1 MPGECRQ
8 TAFTWVL
15 KAPDATLF
23 DGYAQMLAKHF
34 AGPTWMFKDG
44 SRIVAEKLKEAPA
57 ANPKSIPWLLLKVS
71 QSGSGGPYSRTA
83 FIQRVNTAG
92 GSLPKAAAVHPPP
105 APKPASTTRPC
116 IISGVNPSSVR
127 ATRTGA
133 HASEPPTVKL
143 KLRHNF
149 TRFAGLAAF
158 LLTASPLV
166 MGQGT
171 TNQAVR
177 FHTNLGDIDVAL
189 LNTAAPNT
197 VANFLMYV
205 SQGSYN
211 NSVIHRSVPGFIFQ
225 GGGFQLQNGSL
236 VAIPQG
242 SPVVNEF
249 SVSNTRGTLAMAKL
263 GSDPNSATNQWF
275 FNEGNNAANLD
286 NQNGGFTVFGR
297 IISAAGLA
305 VMDQIAAVP
314 VPSPG
319 PLPSPF
325 DQIPLINYDSGT
337 VQPANFVTVLSV
349 TQLSDIGAPTIA
361 DNGVVTASNFGGY
374 ASAAPGSYIEIY
386 GSNLGGDARG
396 WASTDFVNGNAPT
409 SLGGVTV
416 TVNGRSAYVNY
427 VSPTQINVEIPG
439 VTPTGGSVPVVV
451 TYLGQS
457 SASFMLP
464 IQQNAAGGCWPRLL
478 QRQRQ
483 AVRRQYCTTP
493 PAPWSAT
500 APFPGSPTRPLSLA
514 RL

>member
-1 MPGECRQ
+1 M
-8 TAFTWVL
+8 
-15 KAPDATLF
+15 
-23 DGYAQMLAKHF
+23 
-34 AGPTWMFKDG
+34 
-44 SRIVAEKLKEAPA
+44 
-57 ANPKSIPWLLLKVS
+57 
-71 QSGSGGPYSRTA
+71 
-83 FIQRVNTAG
+83 
-92 GSLPKAAAVHPPP
+92 
-105 APKPASTTRPC
+105 
-116 IISGVNPSSVR
+116 
-127 ATRTGA
+127 
-133 HASEPPTVKL
+133 
-143 KLRHNF
+143 RHNF
-149 TRFAGLAAF
+149 TRFAGLAAV
-158 LLTASPLV
+158 LLAVSPLA
-166 MGQGT
+166 MGQST
-171 TNQAVR
+171 TTQAVR

-189 LNTAAPNT
+189 LNTSAPNT

-205 SQGSYN
+205 NQGSYN

-225 GGGFQLQNGSL
+225 GGGYQLQNGSL

-249 SVSNTRGTLAMAKL
+249 GVSNTRGTLAMAKL

-275 FNEGNNAANLD
+275 FNEGNNSANLD

-297 IISAAGLA
+297 ITSAAGLA

-349 TQLSDIGAPTIA
+349 TQLADIGAPTIS
-361 DNGVVTASNFGGY
+361 DNGVVTATNFGGY

-416 TVNGRSAYVNY
+416 TVNGRAAYVNY

-439 VTPTGGSVPVVV
+439 VTPVGGSVPVVV
-451 TYLGQS
+451 TYLGQT

-464 IQQNAAGGCWPRLL
+464 IQQNAAGLL
-478 QRQRQ
+478 APPSFNINGKQYAGVLHAATGALVGNGSVPGVPNAP
-483 AVRRQYCTTP
+483 AVPGETLTFYGIGFGAVTPNSIPIAGQVVRIPTTLTTP
-493 PAPWSAT
+493 VQFNFGSVPATVTYAGLVQGLVGVYQFNVTVPPGLPAGDVPLQVVLGGQVLPQTLYVPVQSAQ
-500 APFPGSPTRPLSLA
+500 
-514 RL
+514 